1 MTRGE
6 DEKTHP
12 GGHCTNY
19 PEGKMASQMKNDTRK
34 LATTAGKQTPT
45 NLARIARLTENSA

>member
-34 LATTAGKQTPT
+34 LATTVGKQTAT